1 MNLEYG
7 VAALAGMVA
16 LKAIELA
23 GRALQGVIDR
33 RNGTDHERGGTLDFR
48 LRAIETSLN
57 GLRESLQDISDRI
70 LTPMVTTVAVLE
82 HRVVQ
87 LEERRT

>member
-33 RNGTDHERGGTLDFR
+33 RNGRGHESHGTIDFR
-48 LRAIETSLN
+48 LRAIETSLT
-57 GLRESLQDISDRI
+57 GLRESLHEIRDKTLVPI
-70 LTPMVTTVAVLE
+70 VTKVAVLE
-82 HRVVQ
+82 HRMNQ
-87 LEERRT
+87 LERPG